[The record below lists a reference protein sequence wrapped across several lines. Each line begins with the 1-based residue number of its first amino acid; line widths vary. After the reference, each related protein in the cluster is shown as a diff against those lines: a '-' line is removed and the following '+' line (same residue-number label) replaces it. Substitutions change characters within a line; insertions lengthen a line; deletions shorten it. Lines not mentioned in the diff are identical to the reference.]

1 MSHAADAANAA
12 DAMGT
17 ADAADA
23 APVLRLRGAGRRFGA
38 HEALRGLD
46 LTVYAGERV
55 AVLGTSGAGKSTLL
69 ALLNGSLEPTSGALE
84 VFGEDPARLTAPRRR
99 LLQRRIGSVSQRL
112 ALIEQVRVLHNVNAG
127 RLGRWST
134 PRALAS
140 LVWPRALDQVQDA
153 LDRVDLGWAL
163 HERTERLSG
172 GERQRVAI
180 ARLLVQSPE
189 LVVADEPVSSL
200 DPVRAAG
207 ILALLGTAPRAA
219 EPPVRTQ
226 VHAQVRTLVV
236 SLHQPALAREHC
248 TRVVGLRQGEIV
260 LDCPAADVSDA
271 ALHELYTLD
280 TLA

>member
-1 MSHAADAANAA
+1 MSGRA
-12 DAMGT
+12 GV
-17 ADAADA
+17 
-23 APVLRLRGAGRRFGA
+23 PVVQLRGAGHRFGS
-38 HEALRGLD
+38 HEALRELD
-46 LTVYAGERV
+46 LTIHAGERV

-69 ALLNGSLEPTSGALE
+69 ALLNGSLEPTTGTVE
-84 VFGEDPARLTAPRRR
+84 VFGEELARVTAARRR
-99 LLQRRIGSVSQRL
+99 LLQRRIGSVSQHL

-127 RLGRWST
+127 RLGQWSIA
-134 PRALAS
+134 RALAS
-140 LVWPRALDQVQDA
+140 LLWPRSLDVVRDA

-207 ILALLGTAPRAA
+207 ILDLLGTTSSTST
-219 EPPVRTQ
+219 PPTSPPL
-226 VHAQVRTLVV
+226 RTLVV

-248 TRVVGLRQGEIV
+248 TRVVGLREGRIV
-260 LDCPAADVSDA
+260 LDRPAAEVRDS
-271 ALHELYTLD
+271 ALHDLYELV
-280 TLA
+280 